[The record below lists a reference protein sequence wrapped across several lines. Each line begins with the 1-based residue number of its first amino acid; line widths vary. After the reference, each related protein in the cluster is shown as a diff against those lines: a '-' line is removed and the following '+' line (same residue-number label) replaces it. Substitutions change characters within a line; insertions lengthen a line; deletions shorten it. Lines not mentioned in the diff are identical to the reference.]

1 LKESVEICRFQ
12 YYDVSLKERSKR
24 MSRKVTI
31 IGAGN
36 VGATIAYTLSLG
48 NIASEIV
55 IIDINKEK
63 VEGEVMDIVQGTS
76 FREPISVIAG
86 DYEDAKG
93 SDIVIITSGVGRK
106 PGQTRIDLA
115 QTNVNIL
122 KSITPQ
128 IVAVAPDALYVIV
141 SNPVDVMTYVFTKI
155 SGLPENQIIGSG
167 TILDTA
173 RLRYDLSHHY
183 KVAQKNIHAYVYG
196 EHGDTSFIPW
206 SLADISGCSLSQYE
220 DLMLRKGMVEKRLDP
235 EETLKYVQK
244 SGGEI
249 ISKKGATFY
258 AVSASVN
265 KILTA
270 LVAAYDSVATV
281 STMMHGEYGID
292 DVCISTMTI
301 IGPDG
306 VKGKVPVDLTYDEQ
320 LKLKASADA
329 LKEVI
334 QSLDI

>member
-1 LKESVEICRFQ
+1 M
-12 YYDVSLKERSKR
+12 SK
-24 MSRKVTI
+24 KITV

-36 VGATIAYTLSLG
+36 VGSTIAYTLSLG
-48 NIASEIV
+48 NIASQIV
-55 IIDINKEK
+55 LIDINKEK
-63 VEGEVMDIVQGTS
+63 VQGEVMDIVQGTS

-86 DYEDAKG
+86 DYEDAAG
-93 SDIVIITSGVGRK
+93 SDIVIITSGIGRK

-122 KSITPQ
+122 KEITPQ
-128 IVAVAPDALYVIV
+128 IVAAAPNALYVIV
-141 SNPVDVMTYVFTKI
+141 SNPVDIMTYVFTKI
-155 SGLPENQIIGSG
+155 SGLPERQIIGSG

-206 SLADISGCSLSQYE
+206 SLADISGCRLSEYE
-220 DLMLRKGMVEKRLDP
+220 DLMVKKGVVKERLNP
-235 EETLKYVQK
+235 EETLTYVQK

-249 ISKKGATFY
+249 IAKKGATFY

-270 LVAAYDSVATV
+270 MVAAYDSVATV
-281 STMMHGEYGID
+281 STMMHGEYGIE
-292 DVCISTMTI
+292 DVCLSTMTI
-301 IGPDG
+301 VGPEG
-306 VKGKVPVDLTYDEQ
+306 TKGKVPVELTYDEQ
-320 LKLKASADA
+320 LKLQASADA
-329 LKEVI
+329 LKAVI
-334 QSLDI
+334 KSLDI

>member
-1 LKESVEICRFQ
+1 
-12 YYDVSLKERSKR
+12 
-24 MSRKVTI
+24 MSRKITV
-31 IGAGN
+31 IGAGK

-48 NIASEIV
+48 DVASEIV
-55 IIDINKEK
+55 LIDINKEK

-86 DYEDAKG
+86 DYEDAAG
-93 SDIVIITSGVGRK
+93 SNIVIITSGIGRK

-122 KSITPQ
+122 KEITPQ
-128 IVAVAPDALYVIV
+128 IVKAAPNALYVIV

-173 RLRYDLSHHY
+173 RLRYDLSHHF
-183 KVAQKNIHAYVYG
+183 KIAQKNIHAYVHG
-196 EHGDTSFIPW
+196 EHGDSSFIPW
-206 SLADISGCSLSQYE
+206 SLADVSGCHLSEFE
-220 DLMLRKGMVEKRLDP
+220 DLMIKKGVVSERVNPD
-235 EETLKYVQK
+235 ETLKYVQK

-249 ISKKGATFY
+249 IAKKGATFY

-265 KILTA
+265 KILNA

-281 STMMHGEYGID
+281 STMMHGEYGIE
-292 DVCISTMTI
+292 DVCISTMTV

-306 VKGKVPVDLTYDEQ
+306 CKGKVPVALTYDEQ
-320 LKLKASADA
+320 LKLRASADA

-334 QSLDI
+334 KSLDI

>member
-1 LKESVEICRFQ
+1 
-12 YYDVSLKERSKR
+12 
-24 MSRKVTI
+24 MSRKITV
-31 IGAGN
+31 IGAGK

-48 NIASEIV
+48 DIASEIV
-55 IIDINKEK
+55 LIDINKEK

-86 DYEDAKG
+86 DYADAAD
-93 SDIVIITSGVGRK
+93 SDIVIITSGIGRK

-122 KSITPQ
+122 KQITPQ
-128 IVAVAPDALYVIV
+128 IVKVAPNALYVIV

-173 RLRYDLSHHY
+173 RLRYDLSHHF
-183 KVAQKNIHAYVYG
+183 KIAQKNIHAYVYG

-206 SLADISGCSLSQYE
+206 SLADISGCHLSEFE
-220 DLMLRKGMVEKRLDP
+220 DLMIKQGVVAERVNP

-249 ISKKGATFY
+249 IAKKGATFY

-265 KILTA
+265 KILNA
-270 LVAAYDSVATV
+270 LVAAHDSVATV
-281 STMMHGEYGID
+281 STMMHGEYGIE
-292 DVCISTMTI
+292 DVCISTMTV

-306 VKGKVPVDLTYDEQ
+306 CKGKVPVKLTYDEQ
-320 LKLKASADA
+320 LKLRASADA

-334 QSLDI
+334 KSLDI

>member
-1 LKESVEICRFQ
+1 M
-12 YYDVSLKERSKR
+12 SK
-24 MSRKVTI
+24 KITV

-55 IIDINKEK
+55 VIDINKEK

-86 DYEDAKG
+86 DYEDAKD
-93 SDIVIITSGVGRK
+93 SDIVVITSGKGRK

-122 KSITPQ
+122 KEITPQ
-128 IVAVAPDALYVIV
+128 IVAVAPKALYVIV
-141 SNPVDVMTYVFTKI
+141 SNPVDIMTYVFTKI
-155 SGLPENQIIGSG
+155 SGLPESQIIGSG

-173 RLRYDLSHHY
+173 RLRYDLSNHFHI
-183 KVAQKNIHAYVYG
+183 AQKNIHAYVYG
-196 EHGDTSFIPW
+196 EHGDTSFVPW
-206 SLADISGCSLSQYE
+206 SLADISGCTLNEFE
-220 DLMLRKGMVEKRLDP
+220 DLMIKKGVVSSRVDP
-235 EETLKYVQK
+235 EQTLKYVQK

-249 ISKKGATFY
+249 IAKKGATFY

-281 STMMHGEYGID
+281 CSMMHGEYGIE
-292 DVCISTMTI
+292 DVCISTMTV

-306 VKGKVPVDLTYDEQ
+306 VNGEVLVRLTYDEMT
-320 LKLKASADA
+320 KLRASADA

-334 QSLDI
+334 ASLDI

>member
-1 LKESVEICRFQ
+1 M
-12 YYDVSLKERSKR
+12 SK
-24 MSRKVTI
+24 KITV

-36 VGATIAYTLSLG
+36 VGSTIAYTLSLG
-48 NIASEIV
+48 NIASQIV
-55 IIDINKEK
+55 LIDINKEK
-63 VEGEVMDIVQGTS
+63 VQGEVMDIVQGTS

-86 DYEDAKG
+86 DYEDAAG
-93 SDIVIITSGVGRK
+93 SDIVIITSGIGRK

-122 KSITPQ
+122 KEITPQ
-128 IVAVAPDALYVIV
+128 IVAAAPNALYVIV
-141 SNPVDVMTYVFTKI
+141 SNPVDIMTYVFTKI
-155 SGLPENQIIGSG
+155 SGLPERQIIGSG

-206 SLADISGCSLSQYE
+206 SLADISGCQLSEYE
-220 DLMLRKGMVEKRLDP
+220 DLMLKKGLVKERLNPD
-235 EETLKYVQK
+235 ETLTYVQK

-249 ISKKGATFY
+249 IAKKGATFY

-270 LVAAYDSVATV
+270 MVAAYDSVATV
-281 STMMHGEYGID
+281 STMMHGEYGIE
-292 DVCISTMTI
+292 DVCLSTMTI
-301 IGPDG
+301 VGPEG
-306 VKGKVPVDLTYDEQ
+306 TKGKVPVELTYDEQ
-320 LKLKASADA
+320 LKLRASADA
-329 LKEVI
+329 LKAVI
-334 QSLDI
+334 KSLDI